1 VEELLALEAK
11 YGPISG
17 HDPAI
22 NDVIDYLSE
31 LISSTDEQDRG
42 MRTHLYFMLSIE
54 GSVLSQLV
62 RLT

>member
-1 VEELLALEAK
+1 MEKLLTLEAK

-31 LISSTDEQDRG
+31 
-42 MRTHLYFMLSIE
+42 
-54 GSVLSQLV
+54 VLALQI
-62 RLT
+62 

>member
-1 VEELLALEAK
+1 MEKLLTLEAK

-31 LISSTDEQDRG
+31 VLALQNNSENHMQWYTNKTAYLSTVNW
-42 MRTHLYFMLSIE
+42 FNK
-54 GSVLSQLV
+54 
-62 RLT
+62 